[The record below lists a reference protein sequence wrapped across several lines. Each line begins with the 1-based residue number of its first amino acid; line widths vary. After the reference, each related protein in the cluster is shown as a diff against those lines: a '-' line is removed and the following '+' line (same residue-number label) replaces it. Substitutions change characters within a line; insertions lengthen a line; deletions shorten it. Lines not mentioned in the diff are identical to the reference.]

1 MIGITRPAIVRVR
14 VWFCQ
19 LFAPLTAT
27 GQWMLNTG
35 LQQNLHNP
43 EQALQYYMFTLRLLS
58 LYNEQVKVL
67 ILKSLVQAQP
77 SPLEK
82 VWFFRTPCT
91 LTDKKCDTICIHLA
105 HGIFVENHNFLKT
118 MKSHCA
124 FRIIIVDNLGKIWN
138 CWEWNG
144 FQSWFEILMKSKTNR
159 LVENNEIWIELRPS
173 DVLDNAE
180 PAFHPFSSP
189 LV

>member
-1 MIGITRPAIVRVR
+1 MDAQYWVTTKLTQSRTSSSVLCTYLLWVCW
-14 VWFCQ
+14 V
-19 LFAPLTAT
+19 FASSCV
-27 GQWMLNTG
+27 
-35 LQQNLHNP
+35 HNSNNKKSWCG
-43 EQALQYYMFTLRLLS
+43 M
-58 LYNEQVKVL
+58 YNWQVQVL
-67 ILKSLVQAQP
+67 ILKCLVQA
-77 SPLEK
+77 PLRRPN
-82 VWFFRTPCT
+82 FLGHPYTYN
-91 LTDKKCDTICIHLA
+91 KKCDTICIHLA

-159 LVENNEIWIELRPS
+159 LVENNVIWRELRPS